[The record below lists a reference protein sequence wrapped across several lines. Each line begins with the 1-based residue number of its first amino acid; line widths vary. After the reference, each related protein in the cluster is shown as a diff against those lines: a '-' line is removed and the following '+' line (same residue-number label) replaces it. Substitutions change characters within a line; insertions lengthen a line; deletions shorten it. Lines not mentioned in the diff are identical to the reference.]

1 MATEEGTLNLRMEV
15 SDLIPVAVV
24 IASVIAASAV
34 ARHQIS
40 KLELDTDKLGDR
52 LDQQDVRLDK
62 LITSTEVLDR
72 RTTVLSEILSP
83 SNLEIRTRQLE
94 TIRTDIEWIKRK
106 LESK

>member
-1 MATEEGTLNLRMEV
+1 MEV
-15 SDLIPVAVV
+15 SDLIPVAAV

-34 ARHQIS
+34 ARYQIS
-40 KLELDTDKLGDR
+40 KLELNTDKLGDR

-72 RTTVLSEILSP
+72 RTTMLSEILSP

-106 LESK
+106 LESG

>member
-1 MATEEGTLNLRMEV
+1 MEV
-15 SDLIPVAVV
+15 SDLIPVAAV

-34 ARHQIS
+34 ARYQIS
-40 KLELDTDKLGDR
+40 KLELNTDKLGDR

-72 RTTVLSEILSP
+72 RTTMLSEILSP

-106 LESK
+106 LESE

>member
-1 MATEEGTLNLRMEV
+1 MEV
-15 SDLIPVAVV
+15 SDLIPVAAVV
-24 IASVIAASAV
+24 ASVIAASAV
-34 ARHQIS
+34 ARYQIS
-40 KLELDTDKLGDR
+40 KLELNTDKLGDR